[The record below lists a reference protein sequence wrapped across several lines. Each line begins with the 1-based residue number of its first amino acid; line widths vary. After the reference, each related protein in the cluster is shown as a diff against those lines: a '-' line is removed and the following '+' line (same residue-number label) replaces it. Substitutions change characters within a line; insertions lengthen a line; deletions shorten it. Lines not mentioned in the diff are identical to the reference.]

1 MPSRNYKEESLL
13 ESYIKGPTLG
23 YSDNFPNRNMWLE
36 LSKEL
41 NAEFKIK
48 RNSGQ
53 ELETHILRVPY
64 KKWKLIFSVSDS
76 RPWKCHAEFKIS
88 QEFNMTLSWE
98 GIFERFLKRFRKPE
112 IEIGWKEFDNYYL
125 IESNRSD
132 IVKRVLT
139 NNIQKTLLKYSIYS
153 ISYQTRI
160 EERTSSFVS
169 VISRNV
175 GDKDKVLELL
185 EMYKEFVDKLFE
197 NRIIK

>member
-1 MPSRNYKEESLL
+1 MASRNYKEESLI

-64 KKWKLIFSVSDS
+64 KNWKLIFSVSDS
-76 RPWKCHAEFKIS
+76 RPWKCQAEFKIS
-88 QEFNMTLSWE
+88 QDFNMTLSWE
-98 GIFERFLKRFRKPE
+98 GFVERFLKRFRKPE
-112 IEIGWKEFDNYYL
+112 IEVGWKKFDNHYL
-125 IESNRSD
+125 IESDRAD
-132 IVKRVLT
+132 LVKKVL
-139 NNIQKTLLKYSIYS
+139 NEKVQKTLLKHNIYS
-153 ISYQTRI
+153 ISYQTNI
-160 EERTSSFVS
+160 EYRTSSFVS

-175 GDKDKVLELL
+175 GEKEKIIELL
-185 EMYKEFVDKLFE
+185 EMYKEFIDKLFE